1 VISARLSY
9 FRLSLTGLAVLSQ
22 AAATLHLV
30 AAGMPNLENVQI
42 RLIGTVDV
50 AAVASK
56 LDHWGSN
63 LVEL

>member
-1 VISARLSY
+1 VDEPTAPH
-9 FRLSLTGLAVLSQ
+9 LA
-22 AAATLHLV
+22 

-50 AAVASK
+50 AAAA
-56 LDHWGSN
+56 SN